1 MTLKIASIENR
12 YWLDHNLNYVP
23 SWSTPGNARR
33 GAKRLRLDR
42 LSAWTDQYK
51 MRLDHLK
58 VVRII
63 NPDNFCYHYVL
74 GMFAPNGKLVLLNNE
89 KELNSYTCEVC

>member
-1 MTLKIASIENR
+1 MTIKIASIENR

-33 GAKRLRLDR
+33 GAKRLKLG
-42 LSAWTDQYK
+42 
-51 MRLDHLK
+51 MRFDHLK

-63 NPDNFCYHYVL
+63 NPDNFCYHYDL